1 MEEDRDRRYSQHTGM
16 EEDRDRRYSQHTGM
30 EEDRDRRYSQ
40 HTDLRKTG
48 TEGTVSTLRRT
59 GRL

>member
-1 MEEDRDRRYSQHTGM
+1 M

-48 TEGTVSTLRRT
+48 TEGTVSTLT
-59 GRL
+59 